1 MMRDRDKTS
10 QKILQAVGRLLARAG
25 FAGIGVN
32 ALAREAGIDK
42 VLIYRYFGGLP
53 ELLRAFAEKGDFWPT
68 IGQLLQRPLAD
79 FHSLAEM
86 GEALLKGHLRELRR
100 RPVTQEIMRWE
111 LHERN
116 ELTEELARYR
126 ERQGIEIMDLLPK
139 TPGPR
144 GAAFDYAAM
153 AALIHAGL
161 TYLVLRSKTA
171 DVYMGVDLTDE
182 AGWRRLENAISGLL
196 ALLEKAG

>member
-126 ERQGIEIMDLLPK
+126 ERQGTEIMDLLPK
-139 TPGPR
+139 APGPR